1 MADADFE
8 DTTDVVWE
16 DTDDAEWEP
25 PIKLP
30 KIIYYYQML
39 EAA

>member
-1 MADADFE
+1 MADVDFE
-8 DTTDVVWE
+8 DTGDVQWE
-16 DTDDAEWEP
+16 DTEDVEWYP
-25 PIKLP
+25 PNKLP

>member
-1 MADADFE
+1 MADVEF
-8 DTTDVVWE
+8 E
-16 DTDDAEWEP
+16 DTDDVQFEDTDDVEWYP
-25 PIKLP
+25 PSKLP